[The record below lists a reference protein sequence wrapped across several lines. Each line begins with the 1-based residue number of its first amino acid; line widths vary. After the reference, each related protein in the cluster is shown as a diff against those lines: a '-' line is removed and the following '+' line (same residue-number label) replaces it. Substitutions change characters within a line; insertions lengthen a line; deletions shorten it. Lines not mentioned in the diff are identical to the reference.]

1 MPEDVYVGIDV
12 SKDYLEVA
20 VDTEGRSR
28 RFPNTAAGIR
38 DLVQRLQSLVVVLIV
53 VEATGGYERAL
64 ANALDA
70 AGLALAVVN
79 PRQIR
84 GFANSLGVLAKT
96 DAIDARVIARFGAAV
111 KPPARKRNDRRIYDL
126 AALVSRRSQLTS
138 MRTAERNRL
147 ALTEYP
153 AVRSDLKRAVT
164 GFGRR
169 IQRLDGEIAKLIDAS
184 PQLRT
189 RSALLLSVP
198 GVGPHLAAALIAYLP
213 ELGSIGNRQV
223 CALAG
228 VAPLNRD
235 SGNFSGKRYIWGGR
249 AAVRTALYMGAVTAA
264 HHNADIK
271 PLYDRLVAA
280 GKPKKLAL
288 VACMRKLLTILNA
301 MVRHGEYWRDQSA
314 ARGGE

>member
-111 KPPARKRNDRRIYDL
+111 KPPAQE
-126 AALVSRRSQLTS
+126 A
-138 MRTAERNRL
+138 
-147 ALTEYP
+147 
-153 AVRSDLKRAVT
+153 
-164 GFGRR
+164 
-169 IQRLDGEIAKLIDAS
+169 
-184 PQLRT
+184 
-189 RSALLLSVP
+189 
-198 GVGPHLAAALIAYLP
+198 
-213 ELGSIGNRQV
+213 
-223 CALAG
+223 
-228 VAPLNRD
+228 
-235 SGNFSGKRYIWGGR
+235 
-249 AAVRTALYMGAVTAA
+249 
-264 HHNADIK
+264 
-271 PLYDRLVAA
+271 
-280 GKPKKLAL
+280 
-288 VACMRKLLTILNA
+288 
-301 MVRHGEYWRDQSA
+301 
-314 ARGGE
+314 